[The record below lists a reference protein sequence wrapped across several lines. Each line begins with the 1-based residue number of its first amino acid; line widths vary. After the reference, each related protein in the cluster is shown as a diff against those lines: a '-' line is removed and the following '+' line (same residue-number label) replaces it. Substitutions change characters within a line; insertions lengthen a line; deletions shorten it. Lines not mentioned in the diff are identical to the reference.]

1 MAYCVNPACPNPE
14 NLVNT
19 QQCQACGSSL
29 LLQDKYEV
37 VQALGQGGFGATF
50 IAKNMVLPG
59 TPQCVI
65 KQLRPNATDS
75 AVMDMARDLFRR
87 EAKTLGKIGSHPQIP
102 TLLDYFEQG
111 REFYLVQEFI
121 SGLTLQQEVKENGPF
136 TEAGARQFLSEI
148 LPLIQYIHS
157 QQVIHR
163 DIKPAN
169 IIRRNQ
175 DRKLVLIDFGAVK
188 DQVNPNVASLSEQT
202 ALTSYAI
209 GTPGY
214 APPEQMAMRPVYS
227 SDIYAMGVTCL
238 YLITGKSPK
247 DLNYNPA
254 TGEMDWRKSVDVSD
268 SFANVLIKM
277 LEVSV
282 KHRYQTA
289 NEVLK
294 ALDMEPYLESLAQGM
309 IKPGATPD
317 KTTTQTKGA
326 TRWQAP
332 GTTGSSSKLGER
344 QGGDSRKA
352 SAARMAE
359 SIRARRNAKS
369 LGESTQVFTPPSNR
383 PRRPA
388 ANNTRSGTGSSR
400 DGSASKAGRTGYQGE
415 KVLKP
420 KRMTAAPVQQAY
432 AKGNMDFTSHDL
444 SNQDFKRFNL
454 AGANLHSARME
465 NSNLC
470 NADLS
475 EANLGRTNLCKAA
488 LRDAKLVRA
497 YMNYTD
503 LIGAD
508 LRGADL
514 SYAHMSNANLRGANL
529 SGANLTGAR
538 VNEEQLEMAK
548 LSWSTTLPNGKRNG
562 FW

>member
-1 MAYCVNPACPNPE
+1 MVYCVNPACPNPE

-19 QQCQACGSSL
+19 NLCQACGNKL

-37 VQALGQGGFGATF
+37 VQTLGQGGFGATF
-50 IAKNMVLPG
+50 IAKNVGLPG
-59 TPQCVI
+59 APQCVI
-65 KQLRPNATDS
+65 KQLRPSANAA
-75 AVMDMARDLFRR
+75 AVMEMARDLFRR

-111 REFYLVQEFI
+111 NEFYLVQEFV
-121 SGLTLQQEVKENGPF
+121 SGLTLQQEVKQNGPF

-175 DRKLVLIDFGAVK
+175 ARKLVLIDFGAVK

-227 SDIYAMGVTCL
+227 SDIYALGVTCL

-247 DLNYNPA
+247 DLNYNPG
-254 TGEMDWRKSVDVSD
+254 TGEMEWRKSVDISD
-268 SFANVLIKM
+268 TFANVLSKM
-277 LEVSV
+277 LEMSV
-282 KHRYQTA
+282 KYRYQTA

-294 ALDMEPYLESLAQGM
+294 ALDMEPYLESLAQSM
-309 IKPGATPD
+309 IKPSMGGD
-317 KTTTQTKGA
+317 KTVGQSKGA
-326 TRWQAP
+326 TRWQP
-332 GTTGSSSKLGER
+332 GDRTGRGGGSS
-344 QGGDSRKA
+344 A
-352 SAARMAE
+352 SSASRMAD
-359 SIRARRNAKS
+359 SIRARRARPVGS
-369 LGESTQVFTPPSNR
+369 DGRPESTQVFATPQK
-383 PRRPA
+383 PRRPP
-388 ANNTRSGTGSSR
+388 TPSPGQTGSA
-400 DGSASKAGRTGYQGE
+400 DKTGEGTKGKNTDFKGE
-415 KVLKP
+415 RVAPLKRLTP
-420 KRMTAAPVQQAY
+420 AQVQQNY
-432 AKGNMDFTSHDL
+432 AKGNLDFTSHDL
-444 SNQDFKRFNL
+444 GNLDFQRFNL

-465 NSNLC
+465 EANLC

-475 EANLGRTNLCKAA
+475 EANLGRTNLCKAR

-503 LIGAD
+503 LINAD

-529 SGANLTGAR
+529 AGANLTGAK
-538 VNEEQLEMAK
+538 VNDDQLALAK
-548 LSWSTTLPNGKRNG
+548 VAWNTIMPNGKRNG
-562 FW
+562 LW

>member
-19 QQCQACGSSL
+19 NLCQACGSKL

-37 VQALGQGGFGATF
+37 IHTLGQGGFGATF
-50 IAKNMVLPG
+50 IAKNIGLPG
-59 TPQCVI
+59 CPQCVI
-65 KQLRPNATDS
+65 KQLRPNATAP
-75 AVMDMARDLFRR
+75 AVLDMARELFRR

-111 REFYLVQEFI
+111 TEFYLVQEFI
-121 SGLTLQQEVKENGPF
+121 SGLTLQQEVKDNGPF
-136 TEAGARQFLSEI
+136 TEAGVRQFLSEI

-227 SDIYAMGVTCL
+227 SDIYALGVTCL
-238 YLITGKSPK
+238 YLLTGRSPK

-254 TGEMDWRKSVDVSD
+254 TGEMNWLSSVDVSD
-268 SFANVLIKM
+268 SFAQVMLKM

-294 ALDMEPYLESLAQGM
+294 ALDMEPYLESLAQSM
-309 IKPGATPD
+309 IKPTPNSPD
-317 KTTTQTKGA
+317 KTTGQTKGA
-326 TRWQAP
+326 TRWQ
-332 GTTGSSSKLGER
+332 
-344 QGGDSRKA
+344 GGGARNVSP
-352 SAARMAE
+352 SRMAD
-359 SIRARRNAKS
+359 SIRARRNRS
-369 LGESTQVFTPPSNR
+369 PGETTQVFSTPSTAK

-388 ANNTRSGTGSSR
+388 TPTQPSDSGKDKTRISG
-400 DGSASKAGRTGYQGE
+400 GE
-415 KVLKP
+415 RIKPP
-420 KRMTAAPVQQAY
+420 KRLTPAQVQQTY
-432 AKGNMDFTSHDL
+432 AKGNLDFASHDL
-444 SNQDFKRFNL
+444 SNQDFQRFNL
-454 AGANLHSARME
+454 VGANLHSTRLEGA
-465 NSNLC
+465 NLC

-529 SGANLTGAR
+529 SGANLTGAK
-538 VNEEQLEMAK
+538 VNEDQLALAK
-548 LSWSTTLPNGKRNG
+548 ISWNTVMPNGKRNG
-562 FW
+562 LW

>member
-19 QQCQACGSSL
+19 NLCQACGRKL

-37 VQALGQGGFGATF
+37 IQTLGQGGFGATF
-50 IAKNMVLPG
+50 IAKNTVLPG
-59 TPQCVI
+59 CPQCVI
-65 KQLRPNATDS
+65 KQLRPNATAPS
-75 AVMDMARDLFRR
+75 VLDMARDLFRR

-111 REFYLVQEFI
+111 IEFYLVQEFI
-121 SGLTLQQEVKENGPF
+121 SGLTLQQEVKDNGPF
-136 TEAGARQFLSEI
+136 PEAGVRQFLSEI

-227 SDIYAMGVTCL
+227 SDIYALGVTSI
-238 YLITGKSPK
+238 YLLTGKSPK

-254 TGEMDWRKSVDVSD
+254 TGEMNWLSTVDVSD
-268 SFANVLIKM
+268 SFAQVMLKM

-294 ALDMEPYLESLAQGM
+294 ALDMEPYLESLAQSM
-309 IKPGATPD
+309 IKPTPGGAD
-317 KTTTQTKGA
+317 KTTGQTKGLP
-326 TRWQAP
+326 RWQGA
-332 GTTGSSSKLGER
+332 GGAGASGAGGSR
-344 QGGDSRKA
+344 NA
-352 SAARMAE
+352 SAARMAD
-359 SIRARRNAKS
+359 SIRARRTRS
-369 LGESTQVFTPPSNR
+369 PGDTTQVFAGPSTAK
-383 PRRPA
+383 PRRPSTPTSGGDSA
-388 ANNTRSGTGSSR
+388 KDKTRLGG
-400 DGSASKAGRTGYQGE
+400 GE
-415 KVLKP
+415 RVQPP
-420 KRMTAAPVQQAY
+420 KRLTPAQVQQIY
-432 AKGNMDFTSHDL
+432 AKGNLDFASHDL
-444 SNQDFKRFNL
+444 SNQDFQRFNL
-454 AGANLHSARME
+454 VGANLHSTRLEGA
-465 NSNLC
+465 NLC

-475 EANLGRTNLCKAA
+475 ETNLGRTNLCKAA

-529 SGANLTGAR
+529 SGANLTGAK
-538 VNEEQLEMAK
+538 VNDDQLALAK
-548 LSWSTTLPNGKRNG
+548 ISWNTVMPNGKRNG
-562 FW
+562 LW

>member
-19 QQCQACGSSL
+19 NLCQACGNKL

-37 VQALGQGGFGATF
+37 IHTLGQGGFGATF
-50 IAKNMVLPG
+50 IAKNVGLPG
-59 TPQCVI
+59 APQCVI
-65 KQLRPNATDS
+65 KQLRPNSTAAS
-75 AVMDMARDLFRR
+75 VMEMARDLFRR

-111 REFYLVQEFI
+111 NEFYLVQEFI
-121 SGLTLQQEVKENGPF
+121 SGLTLQQEVKDNGPF
-136 TEAGARQFLSEI
+136 TEAGVRQFLSEI

-227 SDIYAMGVTCL
+227 SDIYALGVTCL
-238 YLITGKSPK
+238 YLLTSKSPK

-254 TGEMDWRKSVDVSD
+254 TGEMNWLSMVDISD
-268 SFANVLIKM
+268 SFASVIIKM

-294 ALDMEPYLESLAQGM
+294 ALDMEPYLESLAQSM
-309 IKPGATPD
+309 IKPTTNVPD
-317 KTTTQTKGA
+317 KTTGQAKDA
-326 TRWQAP
+326 TRWQGP
-332 GTTGSSSKLGER
+332 GAGFGEGGGRSSRS
-344 QGGDSRKA
+344 A

-359 SIRARRNAKS
+359 SIRSRRNRAP
-369 LGESTQVFTPPSNR
+369 GDTTQVFTGNTAR
-383 PRRPA
+383 PRRSPSA
-388 ANNTRSGTGSSR
+388 ANSGNTQIAKDKGRKT
-400 DGSASKAGRTGYQGE
+400 AGER
-415 KVLKP
+415 VVPP
-420 KRMTAAPVQQAY
+420 KRLTPAQVQQTY
-432 AKGNMDFTSHDL
+432 AKGNLDFTSHDL
-444 SNQDFKRFNL
+444 SNQDFQRFNL
-454 AGANLHSARME
+454 AGANLHSTRLEGA
-465 NSNLC
+465 NLC

-475 EANLGRTNLCKAA
+475 EANLGRTNLSKAA

-514 SYAHMSNANLRGANL
+514 SYAHMSNANLLGANL
-529 SGANLTGAR
+529 SGANLTGAK
-538 VNEEQLEMAK
+538 VNEDQLALAK
-548 LSWSTTLPNGKRNG
+548 VSWNTVMPNGKRNG
-562 FW
+562 LW

>member
-1 MAYCVNPACPNPE
+1 MSYCVNPACPNPE

-19 QQCQACGSSL
+19 ELCQACGNKL
-29 LLQDKYEV
+29 LLQGKYDV
-37 VQALGQGGFGATF
+37 VQILGQGGFGTTF
-50 IAKNMVLPG
+50 IAKNMALPG
-59 TPQCVI
+59 EPQCVI
-65 KQLRPNATDS
+65 KQLRPSTTASN
-75 AVMDMARDLFRR
+75 VMEMARDLFRR

-111 REFYLVQEFI
+111 NEFYLVQEFV
-121 SGLTLQQEVKENGPF
+121 SGLTLQQEVKQNGPF

-148 LPLIQYIHS
+148 LPLLQYLHS

-188 DQVNPNVASLSEQT
+188 DQVNPNAASLSEQT

-214 APPEQMAMRPVYS
+214 APPEQMAMRPVYG
-227 SDIYAMGVTCL
+227 SDIYALGVTCI

-247 DLNYNPA
+247 ELNYNPA
-254 TGEMDWRKSVDVSD
+254 TGDMDWLSCVDVS
-268 SFANVLIKM
+268 STFADVLGKM

-294 ALDMEPYLESLAQGM
+294 ALDMEPYLESLAQSL
-309 IKPGATPD
+309 IKPVVADDKTASQTRGNTRWQPPGAT
-317 KTTTQTKGA
+317 
-326 TRWQAP
+326 
-332 GTTGSSSKLGER
+332 GTGFSGGGEGRSSRSSTA
-344 QGGDSRKA
+344 SRLA
-352 SAARMAE
+352 D
-359 SIRARRNAKS
+359 SIRARRAKPMGS
-369 LGESTQVFTPPSNR
+369 SQGGRPDSTQVFGSTMAPRS
-383 PRRPA
+383 RRPQEDKP
-388 ANNTRSGTGSSR
+388 GDSR
-400 DGSASKAGRTGYQGE
+400 GKRPPYGGE
-415 KVLKP
+415 RAPAP
-420 KRMTAAPVQQAY
+420 KRLTPAQVQQNY
-432 AKGNMDFTSHDL
+432 AKGNLDFTSHDL
-444 SNQDFKRFNL
+444 SNLDFQRFNL

-465 NSNLC
+465 GSNLC

-475 EANLGRTNLCKAA
+475 EANLGKTNLCKAS
-488 LRDAKLVRA
+488 LRDSKLVRA

-529 SGANLTGAR
+529 AGANLTGAK
-538 VNEEQLEMAK
+538 VNEDQLALAK
-548 LSWSTTLPNGKRNG
+548 VAWNTIMPNGKRNG
-562 FW
+562 LW

>member
-1 MAYCVNPACPNPE
+1 MVYCVNPACPNPE

-19 QQCQACGSSL
+19 NLCQACGKKL
-29 LLQDKYEV
+29 VLQDKYEV
-37 VQALGQGGFGATF
+37 VQTLGQGGFGATF
-50 IAKNMVLPG
+50 IAKNVGLPG
-59 TPQCVI
+59 SPQCVI
-65 KQLRPNATDS
+65 KQLRPS
-75 AVMDMARDLFRR
+75 ASAAGVMEMARDLFRR

-111 REFYLVQEFI
+111 NEFYLVQEFV
-121 SGLTLQQEVKENGPF
+121 SGLTLQQEVKQNGPF

-188 DQVNPNVASLSEQT
+188 DQVHPNVGSLSEQT

-227 SDIYAMGVTCL
+227 SDIYALGVTSL

-254 TGEMDWRKSVDVSD
+254 TGEMEWRRSVDISD
-268 SFANVLIKM
+268 TFANVLSKM
-277 LEVSV
+277 LEMSV
-282 KHRYQTA
+282 KYRYQTA

-294 ALDMEPYLESLAQGM
+294 ALDMEPYLESLAQSM
-309 IKPGATPD
+309 IKPSAGGD
-317 KTTTQTKGA
+317 KTTVQSKGA
-326 TRWQAP
+326 TRWQP
-332 GTTGSSSKLGER
+332 NVTVPSP
-344 QGGDSRKA
+344 GDSRSSRSSSA
-352 SAARMAE
+352 SRMAD
-359 SIRARRNAKS
+359 SIRARRARPV
-369 LGESTQVFTPPSNR
+369 GADGRPETTQVFASTPPK
-383 PRRPA
+383 PRRP
-388 ANNTRSGTGSSR
+388 TPTPSSSEKGG
-400 DGSASKAGRTGYQGE
+400 DATKSKSSDFRGE
-415 KVLKP
+415 RIAPP
-420 KRMTAAPVQQAY
+420 KRLTPAQVQQNY
-432 AKGNMDFTSHDL
+432 AKGNLDFTSHDL
-444 SNQDFKRFNL
+444 SNQDFQRFNL
-454 AGANLHSARME
+454 SGANLHSARME
-465 NSNLC
+465 GSNLC

-475 EANLGRTNLCKAA
+475 EANLGRTNLCKAT
-488 LRDAKLVRA
+488 LRDTKLVRA

-529 SGANLTGAR
+529 SGANLTGAK
-538 VNEEQLEMAK
+538 VNDDQLALAK
-548 LSWSTTLPNGKRNG
+548 VAWNTIMPNGKRNG
-562 FW
+562 LW